1 MLPNKENDL
10 LYLLNILESLGK
22 IRIYTADAQDPEVFY
37 QLNEQLNFNASL
49 NLLANIGESV
59 SKISNDLKE
68 EYHKINWIQIKD
80 FRNRIVHDY
89 MGIDLFITF
98 EIITNDMVK
107 LYRQI
112 NKIVK
117 KKIAEKIFDIEE
129 LKLAADSSYYRHINF
144 KELF

>member
-49 NLLANIGESV
+49 NLLADIGESV